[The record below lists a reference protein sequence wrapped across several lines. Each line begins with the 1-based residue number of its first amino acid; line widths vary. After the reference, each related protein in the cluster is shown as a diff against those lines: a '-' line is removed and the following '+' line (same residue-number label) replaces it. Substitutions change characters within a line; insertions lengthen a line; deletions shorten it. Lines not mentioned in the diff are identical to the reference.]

1 MSVRSTRLAAL
12 AALLMMPLC
21 GAAQGPA
28 AQLAKIEAPL
38 PGGAQWSAEVPPN
51 WNGVL
56 LLHSRGYAAEAG
68 VPEAAPAAYRG
79 RLLAAGFALAG
90 SNYGSGGWALA
101 EAVPAQE
108 QTVTAFTRRY
118 GKPRRVIAYG
128 FSMGGLITTALA
140 ERPHPVVDGALS
152 LCSSMGGSLAMMNMG
167 LDGAFVFRTLVAPK
181 ADIALVGISDDRAN
195 AARVG
200 AAASEG
206 AKTPSGRAR
215 MALAATLAGIPAWV
229 PPQPGETRE
238 HLFERQRGAL
248 SRAIPMGVFLPRAE
262 QEQRAGGNFSWNT
275 GVDYRAELAL
285 SGRYDFIR
293 YLYRQAGLDL
303 AADLSVLAA
312 APRITAKPAATA
324 YMTAHYTPN
333 GRPHVPLLAVQALG
347 DTVTSPSL
355 QEGYAAVAR
364 PRTMQSL
371 YVAQAGHCAF
381 TAEQLLDA
389 LARLGRRLDSGSWP
403 APSPL
408 YARERPAPL
417 LRPCF
422 RQKPCAGAPSP
433 SASRGTATART
444 HAGCAATTRTR
455 ARYWA
460 THKTRC

>member
-1 MSVRSTRLAAL
+1 MSVRKTPFAAL

-28 AQLAKIEAPL
+28 AQPAGAEATL
-38 PGGAQWSAEVPPN
+38 PGGALWSAEVPPN

-68 VPEAAPAAYRG
+68 TPEAAPASYRG
-79 RLLAAGFALAG
+79 RLLAAGYALAG

-140 ERPHPVVDGALS
+140 ERAHPVIDGGLS

-181 ADIALVGISDDRAN
+181 SDIALVGIRDDRAN
-195 AARVG
+195 AARV
-200 AAASEG
+200 AAAAGEAG
-206 AKTPSGRAR
+206 KTAAGRAR

-229 PPQPGETRE
+229 PARAGESRE
-238 HLFERQRGAL
+238 ALFERQAAVL
-248 SRAIPMGVFLPRAE
+248 THAFPMGVFLPRAE

-275 GVDYRAELAL
+275 GVDYRAELAS
-285 SGRYDFIR
+285 SGREEFVR
-293 YLYRQAGLDL
+293 YLYRRAGLDL
-303 AADLSVLAA
+303 SADLASLN
-312 APRITAKPAATA
+312 ATA
-324 YMTAHYTPN
+324 RVRASGPAVAYMAANYAPD
-333 GRPHVPLLAVQALG
+333 GRPRVPLLAVQALG

-364 PRTMQSL
+364 RRMMQSL

-381 TAEQLLDA
+381 TGEQLLDA
-389 LARLGRRLDSGSWP
+389 LAHLGQRLDSGSWP

-408 YARERPAPL
+408 YAHERPARL

-422 RQKPCAGAPSP
+422 RQKPCPGAPG
-433 SASRGTATART
+433 SRR
-444 HAGCAATTRTR
+444 
-455 ARYWA
+455 
-460 THKTRC
+460 